1 MFQLFRVM
9 HIVGVAMFFG
19 SILAH
24 VVAPLIPGAADNSP
38 VMMAAREAI
47 VLANWY
53 VTEPG
58 LALAIGSGALMA
70 ATTRY
75 QTRSALA
82 LHVVAA
88 VVIVGIAA
96 TILIPAALELEAAAK
111 AAGAGTMTPEAFAH
125 IEMREHVFGAVN
137 ILLALVAIVIG
148 AALPRLRQGQS

>member
-58 LALAIGSGALMA
+58 LALAGS
-70 ATTRY
+70 R
-75 QTRSALA
+75 
-82 LHVVAA
+82 H
-88 VVIVGIAA
+88 
-96 TILIPAALELEAAAK
+96 
-111 AAGAGTMTPEAFAH
+111 
-125 IEMREHVFGAVN
+125 RER
-137 ILLALVAIVIG
+137 
-148 AALPRLRQGQS
+148 RLDGSDY